1 MTAAT
6 LDTVATPKV
15 RTDSLGRI
23 FHAARLHAANPWGTL
38 ILPWLIML
46 AIFGTSYAIWSLI
59 AMANGGV
66 ENLKPDAFVYNGG
79 GFWAL
84 FYMMVVAI
92 QAMNLTFKFAL
103 GMSLTRHEYYL
114 GSAGYFTML
123 AALYAAG
130 WTVGAALER
139 ATDGWGLN
147 ASFFIPVFMQ
157 DLPLWHLGFMWL
169 TLYLFFM
176 FLGAAVATVYVR
188 WGSNGLVSFFVLLA
202 LLLIAGVWAIVKFD
216 WGPAI
221 GSWLTGTPVL
231 GIFAWTLVPTAVFG
245 VVGYLLLRRATPR
258 A

>member
-1 MTAAT
+1 MTAV
-6 LDTVATPKV
+6 TVAAPAA
-15 RTDSLGRI
+15 RTDSFGRI

-46 AIFGTSYAIWSLI
+46 AIFATSNAIWRLI

-66 ENLKPDAFVYNGG
+66 ENLEPDAFVYNGG

-103 GMSLTRHEYYL
+103 GMSLTRREYYL
-114 GSAGYFTML
+114 GTVGYFAML
-123 AALYAAG
+123 SLLYATG
-130 WTVGAALER
+130 WLVGAAIER

-147 ASFFIPVFMQ
+147 AAFFIPAFTQ
-157 DLPLWHLGFMWL
+157 DLPLWQVGFVWF

-176 FLGAAVATVYVR
+176 FVGAAVATIFVR
-188 WGSNGLVSFFVLLA
+188 WGSNGLVSFFAVLTFVLVGA
-202 LLLIAGVWAIVKFD
+202 VWAIVQLD
-216 WGPAI
+216 LG
-221 GSWLTGTPVL
+221 GSIASWFSTTPVL
-231 GIFAWTLVPTAVFG
+231 GIFAWTLVPTALFATF
-245 VVGYLLLRRATPR
+245 GYLLMRRATPR

>member
-1 MTAAT
+1 MTA
-6 LDTVATPKV
+6 VAMPVAAPTV

-46 AIFGTSYAIWSLI
+46 AIFATSNAIWRLI
-59 AMANGGV
+59 AMSAGGV
-66 ENLKPDAFVYNGG
+66 DKLEPDAFVHNGG

-103 GMSLTRHEYYL
+103 GVSLTRREYYL
-114 GSAGYFTML
+114 GTAGYFAML
-123 AALYAAG
+123 SVLYAAG
-130 WTVGAALER
+130 WTVGAVIER

-147 ASFFIPVFMQ
+147 GAFFIPSFVQ
-157 DLPLWHLGFMWL
+157 DEPIWLVGFVWL

-176 FLGAAVATVYVR
+176 FVGAAVATIFVR
-188 WGSNGLVSFFVLLA
+188 WASNGLVTFFAVLTLA
-202 LLLIAGVWAIVKFD
+202 LIGGVWAIVKFD
-216 WGPAI
+216 WG
-221 GSWLTGTPVL
+221 GSIVAWFTHTSLF
-231 GIFAWTLVPTAVFG
+231 GIFAWTLVPTALFA
-245 VVGYLLLRRATPR
+245 VVGYLLMRRATPR